1 MALNVSKGVPR
12 SPILAKR
19 GSVSRSQSV
28 LLTLPAIKGSSAE
41 ELQGLCCTKPLTFV
55 SSRRSSSTVCFLGK
69 SQDTE
74 TKPHEDCLDLPN
86 SKTVQKEVEKE
97 VMPRSKSNSSQV
109 LVEYVSNDA
118 KFVNERARSDFVL
131 LSRGIVR
138 LDARAR
144 QDVAILG
151 SGFLKLDARAREDTE
166 KIDRDVKRKAERLH
180 HIATILKNIAQ
191 SKLKNAADKHWSDG
205 ALEADLRRADFR
217 AKQRA
222 MEDALM
228 ALEFIKNIH
237 DMMVQKMVDSLVTSE
252 TGTTDRIS
260 LEKNGKALEFFLGEV
275 SSDSI
280 SAIEEAYKSMAS
292 ALSEADGID
301 YTDPEELELLVT
313 TLIDLDAMDG
323 KSSASLLAECSSSP
337 DVNTR
342 KALANALAAAP
353 SMWTLGNAGMGAL
366 QRLAED
372 SNPAIAAAASR
383 AISALKKQWEK
394 DMALSKPPP
403 QHFSPFNNP
412 NPHLETAASTL
423 TFSTDSSRRIRR
435 DVLLSVS
442 GTIIPQLFL
451 LDLKRSSSASAADLF
466 SFLAPQPEPVRTVEM
481 AKEGLRKNG
490 ENIKK
495 IKEIMI
501 ENKRWKEGGKEIRR
515 SASNMKQDLYLIIQ
529 AKPPKDRPLL
539 RSFYSSL
546 FSTITKLDYAARD
559 GDATKDC
566 VVDYVRR
573 WVARIHEQTFEISI
587 SYPKTYLDVI
597 ESLIA
602 FAVHKRVKNLVL
614 DFSNPAWRTFHH
626 DVNLDELVVEIPQS
640 VYDLATL
647 ESLKVGACKKF
658 DPAKLSNLGKL
669 KTVSFG
675 WMELKNPELFLKT
688 SRVLDNNNDES
699 KDSNTAEGGMLCHLL
714 NNLLDDGGRSATT
727 LTNVGSA
734 MADVFIDAMIA
745 EALRAEK

>member
-1 MALNVSKGVPR
+1 MFCGRYGEGGCGRRESGNHSGGGCGEGGGGCGEVVVMEKTVVENVKVYTVEVVVEEEEEVAVAAVVEDVKLDTEEVVVVVIEVVVDTAVEEVVVVEKVVVEDVSMDTRGKYRVTVEVLTREEEVVVYPVKMEGVKVE
-12 SPILAKR
+12 IH
-19 GSVSRSQSV
+19 
-28 LLTLPAIKGSSAE
+28 
-41 ELQGLCCTKPLTFV
+41 
-55 SSRRSSSTVCFLGK
+55 RSSSTVCFLGK

-74 TKPHEDCLDLPN
+74 TKPHQDCLDLPN
-86 SKTVQKEVEKE
+86 SKTVQKEGEKE
-97 VMPRSKSNSSQV
+97 VMLRSKSNSSQV

-166 KIDRDVKRKAERLH
+166 KIDRDVKRKAEHLH

-292 ALSEADGID
+292 ALSEADGVD

-383 AISALKKQWEK
+383 AISALKKQWEVEEG
-394 DMALSKPPP
+394 DALR
-403 QHFSPFNNP
+403 FTNP
-412 NPHLETAASTL
+412 NDDE
-423 TFSTDSSRRIRR
+423 
-435 DVLLSVS
+435 
-442 GTIIPQLFL
+442 
-451 LDLKRSSSASAADLF
+451 
-466 SFLAPQPEPVRTVEM
+466 
-481 AKEGLRKNG
+481 
-490 ENIKK
+490 
-495 IKEIMI
+495 
-501 ENKRWKEGGKEIRR
+501 
-515 SASNMKQDLYLIIQ
+515 
-529 AKPPKDRPLL
+529 
-539 RSFYSSL
+539 
-546 FSTITKLDYAARD
+546 D
-559 GDATKDC
+559 GDSDH
-566 VVDYVRR
+566 D
-573 WVARIHEQTFEISI
+573 EI
-587 SYPKTYLDVI
+587 
-597 ESLIA
+597 
-602 FAVHKRVKNLVL
+602 
-614 DFSNPAWRTFHH
+614 
-626 DVNLDELVVEIPQS
+626 
-640 VYDLATL
+640 
-647 ESLKVGACKKF
+647 
-658 DPAKLSNLGKL
+658 
-669 KTVSFG
+669 
-675 WMELKNPELFLKT
+675 
-688 SRVLDNNNDES
+688 
-699 KDSNTAEGGMLCHLL
+699 
-714 NNLLDDGGRSATT
+714 
-727 LTNVGSA
+727 
-734 MADVFIDAMIA
+734 
-745 EALRAEK
+745 